1 MPDPRPQP
9 HQDQDLHSRNADL
22 LQRFHSSADHRLRNR
37 LVELNLPLVRQVA
50 GRVSASTRLPLEDLV
65 QLGCLGLIRA
75 IEAFDPSRPTAL
87 SSFAVP
93 YVRGAMQHHLRDH
106 EQPLRCSRQ
115 LRELHRR
122 GQALEQQRQH
132 RQLPALGEEELA
144 AALGCSP
151 QRWREALEL
160 HQALRLRSLDAPT
173 ADGDERG
180 GTLLDRLPARER
192 PDPCRADHEG
202 DSLCCEAE
210 TLRWMSHRLGR
221 LDPSLRQLLLERVLH
236 GSSWRRLG
244 EAQGLPARATQRRFE
259 ALVRLLREEILELVQ
274 VRQAPPVWPARAGAA
289 TPALRAPA
297 TGPAPV
303 PAGRRSGSAG
313 RSPVHC

>member
-1 MPDPRPQP
+1 MPDPHPQP
-9 HQDQDLHSRNADL
+9 HQDQELHSRNAEL
-22 LQRFHSSADHRLRNR
+22 LKRFHSSADLRLRNR

-50 GRVSASTRLPLEDLV
+50 GRVSANTRLPLEDLV

-122 GQALEQQRQH
+122 GQALQQQRQH
-132 RQLPALGEEELA
+132 RQLPALGEEALA

-173 ADGDERG
+173 ADGEERG
-180 GTLLDRLPARER
+180 GTLLDRLPALER
-192 PDPCRADHEG
+192 PNPCRADHPE

-210 TLRWMSHRLGR
+210 TQCWVSRRLDR
-221 LDPSLRQLLLERVLH
+221 LDPTLRQLLLERVLH
-236 GSSWRRLG
+236 RSSWRRLG

-259 ALVRLLREEILELVQ
+259 ALVLLLREELQELVRA
-274 VRQAPPVWPARAGAA
+274 RQAPPVWPARTRAA
-289 TPALRAPA
+289 AAALTDPA
-297 TGPAPV
+297 TASSPV

>member
-9 HQDQDLHSRNADL
+9 HQDQDLHSRNAEL
-22 LQRFHSSADHRLRNR
+22 LQRFHSSGVHRLRNR
-37 LVELNLPLVRQVA
+37 LLELNLPLVHQVA
-50 GRVSASTRLPLEDLV
+50 VRQSGSTRVPLDDLV

-75 IEAFDPSRPTAL
+75 IEAFDPSRHTAL
-87 SSFAVP
+87 SSFAVL
-93 YVRGAMQHHLRDH
+93 YIRGEMQHHLRDH

-122 GQALEQQRQH
+122 GQALLQQRQH

-160 HQALRLRSLDAPT
+160 HQALRLRSLDAP
-173 ADGDERG
+173 ASDGEERG
-180 GTLLDRLPARER
+180 DTLLERLPAREL

-202 DSLCCEAE
+202 DSLCCEGE
-210 TLRWMSHRLGR
+210 NQRWLKRRLER
-221 LDPSLRQLLLERVLH
+221 LDPSLRQLMLERVLH
-236 GSSWRRLG
+236 GASWRRLG
-244 EAQGLPARATQRRFE
+244 VDQGLPARASQRRFD
-259 ALVRLLREEILELVQ
+259 ALVLLLREEIQQLVLA
-274 VRQAPPVWPARAGAA
+274 RQAPPVWPVRSPVVA
-289 TPALRAPA
+289 PALRAPA
-297 TGPAPV
+297 AGPAPS
-303 PAGRRSGSAG
+303 PAGRRSRSAD